1 MGAMGEAFAAYAQPL
16 LDSSGGSAAQ
26 AEKAFALAQICWN
39 LALLPA
45 DARDEALTKMR
56 PTLKMD
62 DDEYE
67 DYRKSV
73 IVPMILRHQEMFPD
87 MHRRRASRQPMSQS
101 RRTAPMRT
109 EEHRITAR
117 NAPCPCNSGRKYKHC
132 CGR

>member
-16 LDSSGGSAAQ
+16 LDSSRGSMAQ
-26 AEKAFALAQICWN
+26 AEKALALAQICWN

-45 DARDEALTKMR
+45 EARDEALTKMR
-56 PTLKMD
+56 PTLKME

-67 DYRKSV
+67 DFRKSV
-73 IVPMILRHQEMFPD
+73 IVPMILRHHEMFPD
-87 MHRRRASRQPMSQS
+87 MHRRQPPRQPMSQS
-101 RRTAPMRT
+101 RGTAPMRT
-109 EEHRITAR
+109 EGHRITAR